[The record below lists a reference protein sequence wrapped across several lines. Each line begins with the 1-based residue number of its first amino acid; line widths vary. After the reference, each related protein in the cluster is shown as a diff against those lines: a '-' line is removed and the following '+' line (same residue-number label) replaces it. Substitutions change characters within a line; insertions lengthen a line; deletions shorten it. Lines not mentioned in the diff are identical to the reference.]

1 MVGGNGQ
8 LFVNIVETNDQ
19 IQRKILEAIAAET
32 NKKISKNRTY
42 VVNKLKGYVRSWLE
56 MQPEI
61 DDLRRDGT
69 GLSAE
74 LGLQAGTGNFIAS
87 TIVDAAVRSIETKVT
102 KVNRNLKGGFVFN
115 FQPKNL
121 INLLSLPEA
130 SVITEKGVTLEW
142 LKWLLTMGDTPIIF
156 GYDFLPTP
164 GQGRSGGGTMV
175 GGGMWRIQ
183 PKYAGTISNNFI
195 TRSLIGKEKILE
207 ETLIRLLK

>member
-19 IQRKILEAIAAET
+19 IQRKRLEAIAAET

-183 PKYAGTISNNFI
+183 PKYAGTITNNFI
-195 TRSLIGKEKILE
+195 TRSLIGIEKILE

>member
-1 MVGGNGQ
+1 MTGGNGQ
-8 LFVNIVETNDQ
+8 LFINILETDDQ
-19 IQRKILEAIAAET
+19 IQRKMLKAIAEET
-32 NKKISKNRTY
+32 NKKISKNRNY

-61 DDLRRDGT
+61 NDLRQDGV
-69 GLSAE
+69 GLNAE
-74 LGLQAGTGNFIAS
+74 LGLQAGTGSFVAS
-87 TIVDAAVRSIETKVT
+87 TIVDASVRSIETKVT

-130 SVITEKGVTLEW
+130 RIITEKGVTLDW

-175 GGGMWRIQ
+175 GGSMWRIQ

-195 TRSLIGKEKILE
+195 TRSLIGKEQILQ
-207 ETLIRLLK
+207 ETLTRLLK

>member
-1 MVGGNGQ
+1 MTGGNGQ
-8 LFVNIVETNDQ
+8 LFINILETDDQ
-19 IQRKILEAIAAET
+19 IQRKILKAIAEET
-32 NKKISKNRTY
+32 NKKISKNRNY

-61 DDLRRDGT
+61 SDLRQDGV
-69 GLSAE
+69 GLNAE
-74 LGLQAGTGNFIAS
+74 LGLQAGTGSFAAS

-130 SVITEKGVTLEW
+130 RIITEKGVTLDW

-183 PKYAGTISNNFI
+183 PKYAGPISNNFI
-195 TRSLIGKEKILE
+195 TRSLIGKEQILQ
-207 ETLIRLLK
+207 ETLTRLLK

>member
-1 MVGGNGQ
+1 MTGGKGQ
-8 LFVNIVETNDQ
+8 LFINILETDDQ
-19 IQRKILEAIAAET
+19 IQRKILQAIAEET

-164 GQGRSGGGTMV
+164 GQGRSG
-175 GGGMWRIQ
+175 
-183 PKYAGTISNNFI
+183 
-195 TRSLIGKEKILE
+195 
-207 ETLIRLLK
+207 

>member
-1 MVGGNGQ
+1 MTGGNGQ
-8 LFVNIVETNDQ
+8 LFINILETDDQ
-19 IQRKILEAIAAET
+19 IQRKILKAIAEET
-32 NKKISKNRTY
+32 NKKISKNRNY

-61 DDLRRDGT
+61 NDLRQDGV
-69 GLSAE
+69 GLNAQ
-74 LGLQAGTGNFIAS
+74 LGLQAGTGSFVAS
-87 TIVDAAVRSIETKVT
+87 TIVDASVRSIETKVT

-130 SVITEKGVTLEW
+130 RIITEKGVTLDW

-183 PKYAGTISNNFI
+183 PKYSGTISNNFI
-195 TRSLIGKEKILE
+195 TRSLIGKEQILQ
-207 ETLIRLLK
+207 ETLTRLLK

>member
-87 TIVDAAVRSIETKVT
+87 TIVDAAVRSIET

-207 ETLIRLLK
+207 ETLIRLIK

>member
-142 LKWLLTMGDTPIIF
+142 VKLLLTIGDTPIIF

>member
-1 MVGGNGQ
+1 MTGGNGQ
-8 LFVNIVETNDQ
+8 LFINILETDDQ
-19 IQRKILEAIAAET
+19 IQRKILKAIAEET
-32 NKKISKNRTY
+32 NKKISKNRNY

-61 DDLRRDGT
+61 NDLRQDGV
-69 GLSAE
+69 GLNAE
-74 LGLQAGTGNFIAS
+74 LGLQAGTGSFVAS
-87 TIVDAAVRSIETKVT
+87 TIVDASVRSIETKVT

-130 SVITEKGVTLEW
+130 RIITEKGVTLDW

-183 PKYAGTISNNFI
+183 PKYSGTISNNFI
-195 TRSLIGKEKILE
+195 TRSLIGKEQILQ
-207 ETLIRLLK
+207 ETLTRLLK